1 MKKEEPKIPTDRILG
16 VDPGYG
22 RIGIAIL
29 EKEAGKEKLIHSEC
43 FETDSKLPHHQ
54 RLVLIGN
61 RLRDVIEE
69 FGPQKLAV
77 ETLLFSKNAKT
88 ALKVAESRGVVI
100 MEAARMGLSIS
111 EFNPNSIKL
120 AVTGY
125 GKSDKKQ
132 IILMIDRIFN
142 IKNLQSSRP
151 KIKFDDEYDAISV
164 ALTCAVTKEIKF

>member
-1 MKKEEPKIPTDRILG
+1 MKKEKEQKIPTDRILG

-29 EKEAGKEKLIHSEC
+29 EKINDKENLIHSEC
-43 FETDSKLPHHQ
+43 FETDNKLPHQQ
-54 RLVLIGN
+54 RLVLLSNRIGEIIEQFQPK
-61 RLRDVIEE
+61 RLAI
-69 FGPQKLAV
+69 

-88 ALKVAESRGVVI
+88 ALKVAESRGVIIV
-100 MEAARMGLSIS
+100 EAAKRGLLVS

-132 IILMIDRIFN
+132 IIGMINRIFN
-142 IKNLQSSRP
+142 IKHR
-151 KIKFDDEYDAISV
+151 IDFDDEYDAISV
-164 ALTCAVTKEIKF
+164 ALTCAVTKENLI

>member
-1 MKKEEPKIPTDRILG
+1 MLKNKKTPSSKLSAPSYILG

-29 EKEAGKEKLIHSEC
+29 EKEGHKERLVHSEC
-43 FETDSKLPHHQ
+43 FETDNKLPHHR
-54 RLVLIGN
+54 RLVLIAN
-61 RLRDVIEE
+61 RIEE
-69 FGPQKLAV
+69 VINEFEPKKLAI
-77 ETLLFSKNAKT
+77 ETLLFSKNTKT

-100 MEAARMGLSIS
+100 MEAAKKGLFVS

-132 IILMIDRIFN
+132 IIGMINRIFN
-142 IKNLQSSRP
+142 IKH
-151 KIKFDDEYDAISV
+151 KIDFDDEYDAISV
-164 ALTCAVTKEIKF
+164 ALTCAVTKEVII